1 MAALL
6 LVLKFLVPLAYVA
19 AAAVYGRLFFSEDE
33 TRLSRAARTALAA
46 SLGLHT
52 AYLVLLGVHLQRCP
66 LGNFGE
72 GLLFIAWILCSIHAV
87 SETMADT
94 RRLGLFTLLPAALCA
109 VAGAFLQSDEF
120 AFPPALRSSL
130 LVFHIAASLASYAC
144 FSMAAILAGL
154 YILLH
159 RKLKHKD
166 FDLTFRKLPPLDKL
180 DRLSANWSF
189 LGSATMV
196 VSSVIGVWWVRK
208 DGLAGMT
215 AKELGIYLVLAVFLA
230 AGLSR
235 PVFGLRGRPHALA
248 ILAGFAVLVLVNLA
262 GAHGFEGS

>member
-1 MAALL
+1 ML
-6 LVLKFLVPLAYVA
+6 LVLKFLVPMAYASA
-19 AAAVYGRLFFSEDE
+19 AAIYGRLFFSEDE
-33 TRLSRAARTALAA
+33 ARFAGKAKATLAA
-46 SLGLHT
+46 ALWLHT
-52 AYLVLLGVHLQRCP
+52 AYLALLGLHLHRFP

-72 GLLFIAWILCSIHAV
+72 GLFFIAWILGLIHAM
-87 SETMADT
+87 SETLADT

-120 AFPPALRSSL
+120 AFPPALRSPL
-130 LVFHIAASLASYAC
+130 LVFHVAASLASYAC

-189 LGSATMV
+189 LGSGTMV
-196 VSSVIGVWWVRK
+196 ASSVIGVWWVRK

-215 AKELGIYLVLAVFLA
+215 AKELAIYLVLAVFLA

-235 PVFGLRGRPHALA
+235 PAFGLRGRPHALL
-248 ILAGFAVLVLVNLA
+248 ILAGFAVLVLVNLV
-262 GAHGFEGS
+262 GTHGFEGS